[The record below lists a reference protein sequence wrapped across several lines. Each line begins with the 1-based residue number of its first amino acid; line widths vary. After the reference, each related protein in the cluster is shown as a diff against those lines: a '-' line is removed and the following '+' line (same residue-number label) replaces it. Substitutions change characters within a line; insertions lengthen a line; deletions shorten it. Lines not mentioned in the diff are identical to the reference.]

1 MKLNQCRRAQ
11 PGLLPLVAHLLGLG
25 LEQGGQRALVI
36 RAEPFHEVMSLNRP
50 FDEQGV
56 GARGGW

>member
-1 MKLNQCRRAQ
+1 
-11 PGLLPLVAHLLGLG
+11 LLGLG